1 LSRLAPSFVI
11 GYHGCEKAEGESA
24 ISRNTPLRKSD
35 QKHDWLGAGTYFWE
49 SDFQRATE
57 WADYKAVNGLCKVPF
72 VVGAIID
79 LGNCFDLT
87 LRANLDLLA
96 RAYADFSTA
105 YKAAS
110 LPMPENKDSPKIKTQ
125 NRVIR
130 TLDCAILNYV
140 HTTNENAGLAPFDTV
155 RGVFVEGD
163 PVYPGSE
170 IYRKTHI
177 QIAVRNRA
185 CIKAIFLPQ

>member
-11 GYHGCEKAEGESA
+11 GYHGCERAEGESA
-24 ISRNTPLRKSD
+24 IARNTSLRKSD
-35 QKHDWLGAGTYFWE
+35 QKHDWLGGGTYFWE

-57 WADYKAVNGLCKVPF
+57 WAQYKADNKLCNDPF

-87 LRANLDLLA
+87 IRSNLDLLS
-96 RAYADFSTA
+96 RAYEDFS
-105 YKAAS
+105 AAQRAAGY
-110 LPMPENKDSPKIKTQ
+110 PMPENKESQKIKTQ
-125 NRVIR
+125 NRPIR
-130 TLDCAILNYV
+130 TLDCAVLNYF
-140 HTTNENAGLAPFDTV
+140 HKATAEIEPFDTV

-170 IYRKTHI
+170 IFRKTHI

>member
-1 LSRLAPSFVI
+1 VI
-11 GYHGCEKAEGESA
+11 GYHGYEKAEGESA
-24 ISRNTPLRKSD
+24 ISQNSPLRQSD
-35 QKHDWLGAGTYFWE
+35 QKHDWLGGGTYFWE
-49 SDFQRATE
+49 SDHQRATE
-57 WADYKAVNGLCKVPF
+57 WAEYKAQHGLCKIPY
-72 VVGAIID
+72 VVGAIIN

-87 LRANLDLLA
+87 LRSNLDLLA
-96 RAYADFSTA
+96 RAYSDFSTA
-105 YKAAS
+105 YKAAG
-110 LPMPENKDSPKIKTQ
+110 LPMPENKDSQRVKSQ

-140 HTTNENAGLAPFDTV
+140 HAATEKAGLEPFDTV

-177 QIAVRNRA
+177 QIAVRNAA
-185 CIKAIFLPQ
+185 CIKAVFLPQ